1 MERRVK
7 LPAGEEVPALGQ
19 GTWKMA
25 EDRARRADELAALR
39 LGIELGMTLIDT
51 AEMYGEGKTEE
62 LVGEAIVGLRDRV
75 FLVSKVYPHNAS
87 RVGVAQACERSL
99 RRLKTDRLDLYL
111 LHWPGSVP
119 IAETV
124 EGFEALKR
132 AGKIR
137 HWGVSNFDA
146 DEMKELFEVPGG
158 RACATNQILYN
169 LSRRGPE
176 YDLLLWPGS
185 VPIAETVEGFEA
197 LKRAGKIRHWGV
209 SKELFEVPGGR
220 ACATKQI
227 LYNLSRRGPEYD
239 LLPWMEERGLPTTA
253 YSPIEQGRLRRSGA
267 LDEIGR
273 KHGATL
279 YQIALAWV
287 MRRPDVIAIPKAA
300 RAEHVRENRTAAGIV
315 LDEHDLSAID
325 AAYAPPKRKKPLEMI

>member
-25 EDRARRADELAALR
+25 EDRAPRADELAALR

-132 AGKIR
+132 
-137 HWGVSNFDA
+137 V
-146 DEMKELFEVPGG
+146 
-158 RACATNQILYN
+158 
-169 LSRRGPE
+169 
-176 YDLLLWPGS
+176 
-185 VPIAETVEGFEA
+185 
-197 LKRAGKIRHWGV
+197 GKIRHWGV

-287 MRRPDVIAIPKAA
+287 MRRPDVIAIPKGGPRRARPREPHGGRHRAGRARPLRHRRRLRAAETQEAAGDDLIRPA
-300 RAEHVRENRTAAGIV
+300 RAESSGRGCGPRARACRSLRSPRPDRERGLLEHGWYACASPNR
-315 LDEHDLSAID
+315 LW
-325 AAYAPPKRKKPLEMI
+325 

>member
-7 LPAGEEVPALGQ
+7 LSAGEEVPALGQ

-25 EDRARRADELAALR
+25 EDRAPRADELAALR

-176 YDLLLWPGS
+176 YDLL
-185 VPIAETVEGFEA
+185 
-197 LKRAGKIRHWGV
+197 
-209 SKELFEVPGGR
+209 
-220 ACATKQI
+220 
-227 LYNLSRRGPEYD
+227 
-239 LLPWMEERGLPTTA
+239 PWMEERGLPTMA

-267 LDEIGR
+267 LDEIGW

>member
-7 LPAGEEVPALGQ
+7 LSAGEEVPALGQ

-176 YDLLLWPGS
+176 YDLL
-185 VPIAETVEGFEA
+185 
-197 LKRAGKIRHWGV
+197 
-209 SKELFEVPGGR
+209 
-220 ACATKQI
+220 
-227 LYNLSRRGPEYD
+227 
-239 LLPWMEERGLPTTA
+239 PWMEERGLPTTA

>member
-87 RVGVAQACERSL
+87 RVGVAQASERSL

-124 EGFEALKR
+124 EGFEALKC

-146 DEMKELFEVPGG
+146 DEMEELFEVPGG

-176 YDLLLWPGS
+176 YDLL
-185 VPIAETVEGFEA
+185 
-197 LKRAGKIRHWGV
+197 
-209 SKELFEVPGGR
+209 
-220 ACATKQI
+220 
-227 LYNLSRRGPEYD
+227 
-239 LLPWMEERGLPTTA
+239 PWMEERGLPTMA

-315 LDEHDLSAID
+315 LDEHDLSAMT
-325 AAYAPPKRKKPLEMI
+325 PPTRRRNARSRWR

>member
-146 DEMKELFEVPGG
+146 DEMEELFEVPGG

-176 YDLLLWPGS
+176 YDLL
-185 VPIAETVEGFEA
+185 
-197 LKRAGKIRHWGV
+197 
-209 SKELFEVPGGR
+209 
-220 ACATKQI
+220 
-227 LYNLSRRGPEYD
+227 
-239 LLPWMEERGLPTTA
+239 PWMEERGLPTIA

>member
-176 YDLLLWPGS
+176 YDLL
-185 VPIAETVEGFEA
+185 
-197 LKRAGKIRHWGV
+197 
-209 SKELFEVPGGR
+209 
-220 ACATKQI
+220 
-227 LYNLSRRGPEYD
+227 
-239 LLPWMEERGLPTTA
+239 PWMEERGLPTTA